1 MSTITAPTTVTV
13 STEASVTSKVAFE
26 VARILRSQI
35 EGGVLM
41 SLGARTFL
49 ATNGKCTVTGDPGL
63 VFDATILPYR
73 KDGTRCTRART
84 MRVEVTLNGGD
95 LYDLVV
101 TYTQGL
107 ERLLHERITDV
118 PVESLNR
125 VLLSLDSDDDR
136 N

>member
-1 MSTITAPTTVTV
+1 MSTITAPATVTV
-13 STEASVTSKVAFE
+13 STEARVTNEVAFE
-26 VARILRSQI
+26 VARIVRSQI

-49 ATNGKCTVTGDPGL
+49 ATNGKCTVTGDAGL

-73 KDGTRCTRART
+73 QDGTRSTRPRT
-84 MRVEVTLNGGD
+84 MRVEVTLNAAD
-95 LYDLVV
+95 LYDVVV
-101 TYTQGL
+101 TYTQRL
-107 ERLLHERITDV
+107 ERLMHERISDV